1 MFNYFT
7 IGGPNNFAGY
17 ENAEVDKAMRD
28 ARTTVDQAQRA
39 ALYQQAQAQI
49 AEDAPMLFMHFDST
63 LQASSPGFV
72 FEQQPDGSFRLSGA
86 GFKE

>member
-7 IGGPNNFAGY
+7 IGGPNNFPGY
-17 ENAEVDKAMRD
+17 ENAEVDQMLRD
-28 ARTTVDQAQRA
+28 ARVNTDQAARA
-39 ALYQQAQAQI
+39 ELYKKAQAQI

-63 LQASSPGFV
+63 LQASAPNFV

-86 GFKE
+86 GFSE